1 MRLLQILTLAASLVA
16 LAGCATAPAPSGITY
31 IGAPRMTQLI
41 EASTPQMAAT
51 ETGTLRT
58 WVTIRNRSKT
68 KLMVEGRASFTG
80 DKGQPI
86 EAPTG
91 WQSVFIEGESSA
103 GLQFLSMSA
112 AARQVN
118 IELREGNR

>member
-1 MRLLQILTLAASLVA
+1 MRLLQRLTLAASLAA
-16 LAGCATAPAPSGITY
+16 LAGCATAPVPGVTY
-31 IGAPRMTQLI
+31 IGAPRVTQLI
-41 EASTPQMAAT
+41 ESNAPQMAAT
-51 ETGTLRT
+51 ETGTLKA
-58 WVTIRNRSKT
+58 WITIRNRSKT

-103 GLQFLSMSA
+103 SLQFLSMST